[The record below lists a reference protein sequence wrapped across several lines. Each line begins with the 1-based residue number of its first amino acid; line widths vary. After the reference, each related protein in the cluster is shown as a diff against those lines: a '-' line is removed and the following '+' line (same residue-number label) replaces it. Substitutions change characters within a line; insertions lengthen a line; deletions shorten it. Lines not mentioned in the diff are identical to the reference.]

1 MQEKVILSNVEIE
14 SDFLNKVKGLSIISQ
29 ISQYNGIYSMVA
41 VRLDEE
47 HQKEYGKQILFRLSQ
62 NEDGFTV

>member
-1 MQEKVILSNVEIE
+1 
-14 SDFLNKVKGLSIISQ
+14 
-29 ISQYNGIYSMVA
+29 MVA